1 MMEHAV
7 YSILSP
13 EGFASILYKDAKKCK
28 QAAEVMKI
36 TSHEL
41 LELRVVDKVIPEKT
55 PTTVKNMDDV
65 SAIMKAELLNWLE
78 RMKAWKSMPYWSKD
92 IEDIENFKR

>member
-1 MMEHAV
+1 
-7 YSILSP
+7 
-13 EGFASILYKDAKKCK
+13 
-28 QAAEVMKI
+28 
-36 TSHEL
+36 

-78 RMKAWKSMPYWSKD
+78 RMEGVEVDALLEQRYRRYRERGHESAFMAT
-92 IEDIENFKR
+92 IESHTLCDTFVSESLSYTQ